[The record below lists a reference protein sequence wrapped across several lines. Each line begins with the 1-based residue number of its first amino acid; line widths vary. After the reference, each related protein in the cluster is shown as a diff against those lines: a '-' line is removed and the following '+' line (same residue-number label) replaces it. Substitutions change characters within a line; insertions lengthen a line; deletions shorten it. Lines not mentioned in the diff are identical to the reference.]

1 MVKKGA
7 RGGGQ
12 LVEALAKRYQE
23 DPLVQQLD
31 IILAKE
37 KVDSREIQELL
48 DTKKESI
55 DLCLKT
61 LTQTFPQLDDIV
73 QQLLSH
79 ADENG
84 VIPQEEIIKVLGNVN
99 EQEEKPELKPQEAD
113 QKPYA
118 SEEQKEGGK
127 SGRKGK
133 PAKKAPKAGRKVKGG
148 ANVNLSTDFAYIA
161 NTSGLQITPDPVA
174 QASSSTM
181 TSIANYASP
190 FSSGA
195 TTTNPL
201 MDLPPAYS
209 TTLNP
214 SLVGGGKKPR
224 KPAAKAPKRKTK
236 GGEK

>member
-7 RGGGQ
+7 RGGGP
-12 LVEALAKRYQE
+12 LVDALTKD
-23 DPLVQQLD
+23 DPLLQKLES
-31 IILAKE
+31 ILAQDIVNKE
-37 KVDSREIQELL
+37 DIQNLL
-48 DTKKESI
+48 DTNKEDI
-55 DLCLKT
+55 DKCLKT
-61 LTQTFPQLDDIV
+61 ITQTFPQLDDIV
-73 QQLLSH
+73 KKLLTH
-79 ADENG
+79 ADDNG
-84 VIPQEEIIKVLGNVN
+84 VIPKYKIDQVLGNVN
-99 EQEEKPELKPQEAD
+99 EQAEKQPEPEPKPQEENQ
-113 QKPYA
+113 QKQDP
-118 SEEQKEGGK
+118 SEEQKGGK

-148 ANVNLSTDFAYIA
+148 ANVNLSTDFSYIA

-224 KPAAKAPKRKTK
+224 KPAAPKPKRKTK